1 MICFLVDA
9 VTHTVDEFVSPVV
22 VSVCDGSVSTTQLE
36 ILPAD
41 PTASL
46 RALVSRQKPVVATGA
61 APGKRNHGGQGSSAK
76 GETAEGAAV
85 GARALAALP
94 KGMRFSSPKAADKSR
109 NANRRRLAASA
120 RNVASDRWAAQLG
133 FRDGQEHIRE
143 LK

>member
-1 MICFLVDA
+1 M
-9 VTHTVDEFVSPVV
+9 
-22 VSVCDGSVSTTQLE
+22 TQLE

-41 PTASL
+41 PTAAL
-46 RALVSRQKPVVATGA
+46 RALVGRQKPAIALGA
-61 APGKRNHGGQGSSAK
+61 APAKKNHRDEASPAE
-76 GETAEGAAV
+76 GETAAGAAV
-85 GARALAALP
+85 GARALASLP

>member
-1 MICFLVDA
+1 MCIPRCCLLLRRFL
-9 VTHTVDEFVSPVV
+9 
-22 VSVCDGSVSTTQLE
+22 STTQLE
-36 ILPAD
+36 IIPAD
-41 PTASL
+41 PTSAL
-46 RALVSRQKPVVATGA
+46 RALVGRQKPAGAAGA
-61 APGKRNHGGQGSSAK
+61 APAKKNHGGEGSPAT
-76 GETAEGAAV
+76 GETAAGTAV
-85 GARALAALP
+85 GARALRALP